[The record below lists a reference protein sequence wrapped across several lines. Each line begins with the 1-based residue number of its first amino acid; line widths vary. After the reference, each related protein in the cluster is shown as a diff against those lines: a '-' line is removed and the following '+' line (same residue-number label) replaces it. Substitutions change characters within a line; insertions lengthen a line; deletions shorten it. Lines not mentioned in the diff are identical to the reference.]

1 MKKTI
6 SGIRGIVGDDLSVA
20 DVMEFC
26 QVLLDDVTMTPAPHL
41 LASHAWQIHSF
52 QHGSACSFSIAPLG
66 LVSRA
71 ITHFELPSMQKLLQN
86 SITSATERSSPTM
99 PRIPEMVFFIRF
111 YPQRFFINSNRLLL
125 RLGSSVR

>member
-26 QVLLDDVTMTPAPHL
+26 
-41 LASHAWQIHSF
+41 SNFWHA
-52 QHGSACSFSIAPLG
+52 ASFSIAPLG